1 MLSDYRDKRPQGY
14 LFMSGKE
21 RIYRVERMLSVT
33 LHVRRGE
40 KMLVASNRELG
51 IVTQGKSWNALMRN
65 IRDVIETYFDIP
77 SADSVKICLEI
88 DPTVTDNAEA
98 ASC

>member
-1 MLSDYRDKRPQGY
+1 VR
-14 LFMSGKE
+14 KE
-21 RIYRVERMLSVT
+21 THKVKMMISVT
-33 LHVRRGE
+33 LRIFKGE

-51 IVTQGKSWNALMRN
+51 IVTQGKDWNTLMDN

-77 SADSVKICLEI
+77 SADIVKINLEI
-88 DPTVTDNAEA
+88 DPTVNGNAET